1 METKQQMLIQNVKAS
16 LYKQTLNLTNILQT
30 YQSFLLRVCN
40 SRAQLFYQNLE
51 LNQQKVM

>member
-1 METKQQMLIQNVKAS
+1 METEQQMLIQNVKAS